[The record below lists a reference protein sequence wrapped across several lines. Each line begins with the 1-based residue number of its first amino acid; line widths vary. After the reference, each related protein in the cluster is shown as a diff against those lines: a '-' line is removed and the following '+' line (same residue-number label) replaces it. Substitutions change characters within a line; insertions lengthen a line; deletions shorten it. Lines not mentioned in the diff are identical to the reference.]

1 MGYRLTRKLKENLF
15 FCFVYT
21 LTVTGC
27 VRFFPFNFYYSIG
40 AITFTFCSYK
50 LVKLSHLSVMKI
62 ALMCD
67 DSSLT
72 KNVTEIGDF
81 FWVDVLVKLK
91 QEYCKLGGC
100 KLNYGWST
108 KFPFSCKFFNATKWR
123 QYWNVIKKIRLDD
136 MTLLF

>member
-1 MGYRLTRKLKENLF
+1 MKIKRKFIFLLRLHSDSDGL
-15 FCFVYT
+15 CS
-21 LTVTGC
+21 
-27 VRFFPFNFYYSIG
+27 FFPFSFYYSIG

-50 LVKLSHLSVMKI
+50 LVKLSHLTVMKI

-67 DSSLT
+67 EECDR
-72 KNVTEIGDF
+72 DWWF
-81 FWVDVLVKLK
+81 FWVDVPVKLK